1 MDISREWFGLFG
13 ALTAR
18 FIGLERHLGCG
29 TSRVRAPDMNEEANQ
44 HESDHEKLIKQ
55 QVWSHDGIPS
65 HGSERELLYPIDA

>member
-1 MDISREWFGLFG
+1 
-13 ALTAR
+13 
-18 FIGLERHLGCG
+18 
-29 TSRVRAPDMNEEANQ
+29 MNEEAIQ